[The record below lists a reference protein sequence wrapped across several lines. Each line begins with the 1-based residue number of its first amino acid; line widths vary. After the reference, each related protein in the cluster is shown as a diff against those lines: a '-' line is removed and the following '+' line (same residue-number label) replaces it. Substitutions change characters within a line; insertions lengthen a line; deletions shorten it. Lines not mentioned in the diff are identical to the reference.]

1 MKIDYFFAT
10 TQTNG
15 DETYLMM
22 EDTSQ
27 KTIKENVLIEN
38 KKKQTCESKTKATT
52 IKCLQK
58 QVFVSLLYMKIYFFF
73 FFSSV

>member
-27 KTIKENVLIEN
+27 KKMIKENGLIEN
-38 KKKQTCESKTKATT
+38 KKK
-52 IKCLQK
+52 K
-58 QVFVSLLYMKIYFFF
+58 Q
-73 FFSSV
+73 